1 MSDLKPLF
9 SSAEYRS
16 IFSRL
21 LRKYGLLENERPL
34 MGFRAWVY
42 NINVGK
48 DSPYHKIYL
57 KFDSSESYHYA
68 RYDIGILD
76 IWPKGAKTIN
86 LALWNEFNI
95 KQIYPLVVFA
105 DPRNFRCI
113 EYFKAREI
121 GLAFEQR
128 FNGEKVLGIGTDEL
142 RDFEDYLHEM
152 QHGSRF

>member
-9 SSAEYRS
+9 SSQEYRET
-16 IFSRL
+16 FKKL
-21 LRKYGLLENERPL
+21 LNKYGLVTSSYVIS
-34 MGFRAWVY
+34 GFRAWIY
-42 NINVGK
+42 ETNTGK
-48 DSPYHKIYL
+48 DSAYRHIYL

-68 RYDIGILD
+68 RYDIGIPD

-86 LALWNEFNI
+86 LQLWNEFNV
-95 KQIYPLVVFA
+95 KMIYPLVVFA

-113 EYFKAREI
+113 EYWKAREV
-121 GLAFEQR
+121 GLGFEQR
-128 FNGEKVLGIGTDEL
+128 FNGEKVLGIGTEEL